1 MPARGGGALI
11 EADGAL
17 PALAADVLVDDDV
30 ELLLLMCEP
39 ASPMTIATAMTA
51 KTMTHFGTGFFFG
64 GAASGTGDG
73 AADPQLLPSQ

>member
-1 MPARGGGALI
+1 MIGDV
-11 EADGAL
+11 ET
-17 PALAADVLVDDDV
+17 LAFFLNGDTQTDDDV